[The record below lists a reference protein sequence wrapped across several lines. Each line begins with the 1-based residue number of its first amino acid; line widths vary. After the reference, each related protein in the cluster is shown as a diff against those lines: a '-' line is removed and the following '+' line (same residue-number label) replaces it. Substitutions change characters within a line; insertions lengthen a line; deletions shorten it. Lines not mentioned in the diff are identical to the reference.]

1 MLVRVIY
8 ITATS
13 CLHCGWPINIVVV
26 YAICMLSSCDLCK
39 GLVRRWMMYMQLFSF
54 SHKSRM

>member
-13 CLHCGWPINIVVV
+13 CLQFGWPINVVVV
-26 YAICMLSSCDLCK
+26 YVACIFSTCDLCK
-39 GLVRRWMMYMQLFSF
+39 GLLRRWTMYM
-54 SHKSRM
+54 